1 MINTIYLHPLW
12 GKLQQE
18 KEQGKA
24 EIFHFKSDS
33 GEIIYPFIKRT
44 AGLLND
50 VEYMDIVTARG
61 ENGPVII
68 NLIEDTLIQEFNEA
82 FQEYCRINNIIAEYI
97 RFDPW
102 NTEVEKFSQ
111 IYDVSNHGYVYCH
124 NLQEDFFAT
133 QYSSKR
139 RNQIRKAINSGV
151 TLELEADWSKID
163 QFLELYQFTIDKHSV
178 SSYYLIDKIFL
189 NQYKNILGNRARL
202 GFAYIKDVP
211 IAGGIFLNG
220 GDVFHYHFSASHPD
234 FMQLNAISYLL
245 MEEGKIGANEG
256 CSIMDLGG
264 ATPGSGLEK
273 FKRSMVKEKGILQC
287 YVGTRIR
294 NKEIY
299 DSLVLQNGGPR
310 KGYFPEY
317 RR

>member
-12 GKLQQE
+12 GKLQQD

-24 EIFHFKSDS
+24 EIFHFKSGS
-33 GEIIYPFIKRT
+33 GEIVYPFIRRK
-44 AGLLND
+44 AGTVNNL
-50 VEYMDIVTARG
+50 EYMDIVTARG
-61 ENGPVII
+61 ESGPII
-68 NLIEDTLIQEFNEA
+68 VNLTADTIIQEFDKA
-82 FQEYCRINNIIAEYI
+82 FQEYCRTNHIIAEYI

-102 NTEVEKFSQ
+102 NTEIEKFSQ
-111 IYDVSNHGYVYCH
+111 IYNVSNHGYAYCH
-124 NLQEDFFAT
+124 NLQEDFFVT

-151 TLELEADWSKID
+151 TLELKADWSKID
-163 QFLELYQFTIDKHSV
+163 QFLKLYQFTINKYSV
-178 SSYYLIDKIFL
+178 GSYYLVDKIFL
-189 NQYKNILGNRARL
+189 NQYKEFLGDRARL
-202 GFAYIKDVP
+202 GFAYINNTP

-220 GDVFHYHFSASHPD
+220 GDVLHYHFSASHPD
-234 FMQLNAISYLL
+234 FVQLNAISYLL
-245 MEEGKIGANEG
+245 MEEGKLGANDG

-273 FKRSMVKEKGILQC
+273 FKRSMVKENGILQC
-287 YVGTRIR
+287 YVGTKIR
-294 NKEIY
+294 NKEVY
-299 DSLVLQNGGPR
+299 DLLVLQNGGPR

>member
-18 KEQGKA
+18 KERGKA
-24 EIFHFKSDS
+24 EVFHFKSDS
-33 GEIIYPFIKRT
+33 GEIIYPFISRK
-44 AGLLND
+44 AGIVND
-50 VEYMDIVTARG
+50 VEYVDIVTARG
-61 ENGPVII
+61 ESGPII
-68 NLIEDTLIQEFNEA
+68 FNLTKDTLIQEFDEA
-82 FQEYCRINNIIAEYI
+82 FDDYCRMNNIIAEYI

-102 NTEVEKFSQ
+102 NTEIEKFSQ
-111 IYDVSNHGYVYCH
+111 IYNVKNHGYVYCH
-124 NLQEDFFAT
+124 NLQEDFFKT

-163 QFLELYQFTIDKHSV
+163 QFLELYQFTVDKYSIG
-178 SSYYLIDKIFL
+178 SYYLLDKDFL
-189 NQYKNILGNRARL
+189 KQYQSCLGKGAKL
-202 GFAYIKDVP
+202 GFAYINDTP

-220 GDVFHYHFSASHPD
+220 GDVFHYHFSASHPA
-234 FMQLNAISYLL
+234 FTELNAISYLL

-256 CSIMDLGG
+256 CLLMDLGG

-273 FKRSMVKEKGILQC
+273 FKRSLVKENGIIQC
-287 YVGTRIR
+287 FTGTKIR
-294 NKEIY
+294 NKEVY
-299 DSLVLQNGGPR
+299 DLLVLQSGGAR

>member
-12 GKLQQE
+12 GELQQD

-24 EIFHFKSDS
+24 QIFHFNSEN
-33 GEIIYPFIKRT
+33 GEIIYPFIKRR
-44 AGLLND
+44 AGIVNGI
-50 VEYMDIVTARG
+50 EYVDIVTARG
-61 ENGPVII
+61 ESGPII
-68 NLIEDTLIQEFNEA
+68 VEFVSDELVQEFDKA
-82 FQEYCRINNIIAEYI
+82 FQEYCKKNHIIAEYI

-102 NTEVEKFSQ
+102 NTEIRNFSQ
-111 IYDVSNHGYVYCH
+111 IYNISDHGYAYCY
-124 NLQEDFFAT
+124 NLQEDFFST

-151 TLELEADWSKID
+151 TVEFEKSWSKID
-163 QFLELYQFTIDKHSV
+163 QFLSLYQFTIDKHSIGN
-178 SSYYLIDKIFL
+178 YYLVDKTFL
-189 NQYKNILGNRARL
+189 YKYKELLQEHAWL
-202 GFAYIKDVP
+202 GFAYINNTP
-211 IAGGIFLNG
+211 IAGAIFLDG

-234 FMQLNAISYLL
+234 FVQLNAISYLL
-245 MEEGKIGANEG
+245 MEAGKLGANLG

-273 FKRSMVKEKGILQC
+273 FKRSMVKTNGIFQC
-287 YVGTRIR
+287 YVGTKIR
-294 NKEIY
+294 NKEVYEI
-299 DSLVLQNGGPR
+299 LVSQNGGPR